1 MEWMVLMLI
10 MASSSIQQAGQGRE
24 GKIRIPDNNNK
35 DKSNMIDRQSC
46 IIIINNQ
53 AS

>member
-24 GKIRIPDNNNK
+24 GKIRIPDKYK
-35 DKSNMIDRQSC
+35 DKSNMIDRQTVLYNN
-46 IIIINNQ
+46 NNQ